1 MQNEKVKQFINSPKF
16 VDLILI
22 SVAVIWGL
30 GFPATQAAVDSG
42 MGPGLIVMLRFAVA
56 AVIMLAA
63 FWKEVKTLKLEE
75 LIPGIIA
82 GVIVSSGFI
91 FQTVGIKYTTPS
103 NNAFLTS
110 TNVIMVPFLSWA
122 LLKQRPAKKLFAV
135 AFACFVGTVMLT
147 VDFSGSFN
155 FALGDILTLCCAV
168 LFSLHIVYLGT
179 VADKISAKKLSFV
192 QMVVSAAV
200 AFIYVVVAERG
211 QISSANFAKGIPPI
225 LYLAIFSTAYAFLVQ
240 TYAQARTSPT
250 RISIIFSTEGLLGSA
265 FSVLLGYEA
274 LTVKML
280 LGGLI
285 IFTSLVFME
294 LDLKKLFRK
303 KELEEAPKCAEQKEQ
318 H

>member
-1 MQNEKVKQFINSPKF
+1 MQNEKAKQFINSPRF
-16 VDLILI
+16 VDIILI

-30 GFPATQAAVDSG
+30 GFPATQSAVDSG
-42 MGPGLIVMLRFAVA
+42 MGAGLIVMLRFAVA
-56 AVIMLAA
+56 ALIMLVL
-63 FWKEVKTLKLEE
+63 FFKEIKTLKPQE

-110 TNVIMVPFLSWA
+110 TNVIMVPFLSWV
-122 LLKQRPAKKLFAV
+122 LLKQRPPKKLFAV

-147 VDFSGSFN
+147 VDFSTGFN

-179 VADKISAKKLSFV
+179 VADKISAQKLSFV
-192 QMVVSAAV
+192 QMVVSALV
-200 AFIYVVVAERG
+200 AFFYVMVAERAEL
-211 QISSANFAKGIPPI
+211 SSANFAKGIPPI

-240 TYAQARTSPT
+240 TYAQSRTSPT

-265 FSVLLGYEA
+265 FSVLLGYEG
-274 LTVKML
+274 LTLRMIV
-280 LGGLI
+280 GGVI
-285 IFTSLVFME
+285 IFTSLILME
-294 LDLKKLFRK
+294 LDLKKLFAK
-303 KELEEAPKCAEQKEQ
+303 KELEKPL
-318 H
+318 